1 MLDDSVPLRKQ
12 FNTIFSGLDAKG
24 LKRKGMNKDGTGSVK
39 TEGDGLGLNEVIF
52 PHPYP

>member
-24 LKRKGMNKDGTGSVK
+24 LNGSY
-39 TEGDGLGLNEVIF
+39 EEVQNDD
-52 PHPYP
+52 P